1 MEGKKTR
8 EKSYSFVVLLGLQS
22 LSDVR
27 DGLHS
32 WLELVRQRE
41 VGAGAVDELF
51 KVSAH
56 ALWLKPAHTHT
67 HQRHKIT
74 R

>member
-32 WLELVRQRE
+32 RLELVRQRE

-56 ALWLKPAHTHT
+56 AL
-67 HQRHKIT
+67 
-74 R
+74 